1 MDSKEIIESA
11 KLDLQNI
18 DTIIDT
24 KHNPVVSA
32 FISSIKTV
40 PYIGDLIDD
49 SLEYTLTDFQ
59 SKKQQQ
65 LLEAI
70 NNAPA
75 GIVTSE
81 MVNDVE
87 FIMSFAKTRNAVN
100 KLLNGDKVKF
110 YGNLLVNGYLSER
123 DKISTDEFEEY
134 LELINSLSYRE
145 LEYLSFFKEFS
156 NKHRGRLVHQ
166 NWRQFSIEFR
176 SKFTNRSAYTV
187 FKRLQRTGFISEVI
201 ETEDIEGEALSLD
214 INSVGFET
222 EPEFARFNE
231 MVLRNF

>member
-123 DKISTDEFEEY
+123 DKISTDEISSVIGGEIGSETG
-134 LELINSLSYRE
+134 ENSALTR
-145 LEYLSFFKEFS
+145 FP
-156 NKHRGRLVHQ
+156 
-166 NWRQFSIEFR
+166 IE
-176 SKFTNRSAYTV
+176 N
-187 FKRLQRTGFISEVI
+187 
-201 ETEDIEGEALSLD
+201 
-214 INSVGFET
+214 
-222 EPEFARFNE
+222 
-231 MVLRNF
+231 

>member
-1 MDSKEIIESA
+1 MDSKEMIENA
-11 KLDLQNI
+11 KQDLQNI

-24 KHNPVVSA
+24 KHNPVISA
-32 FISSIKTV
+32 FVSSIKTV
-40 PYIGDLIDD
+40 PFIGDLIDD
-49 SLEYTLTDFQ
+49 SLEYALTDFQ

-65 LLEAI
+65 LLEVI
-70 NNAPA
+70 NNASI
-75 GIVTSE
+75 GTVTFD

-87 FIMSFAKTRNAVN
+87 FIMSFSKTRNAVN

-123 DKISTDEFEEY
+123 DKISADEFEEY

-156 NKHRGRLVHQ
+156 NEYRGRLVYQ
-166 NWRQFSIEFR
+166 KWRKFSIEFQN
-176 SKFTNRSAYTV
+176 KFPNRDVYSA

-201 ETEDIEGEALSLD
+201 ETADIEGETLSLD

-222 EPEFARFNE
+222 ESEFSRFNE
-231 MVLRNF
+231 IVLRNF

>member
-156 NKHRGRLVHQ
+156 NKHRGRLVYQ

-201 ETEDIEGEALSLD
+201 ETADIEGETLSLD